1 MDLREL
7 RTFCTAAR
15 LRSIS
20 KAAEHLRLG
29 QPTATTHI
37 KKLEKELG
45 VALFDRVKRPIQ
57 LTAAG
62 SELLQRGS
70 PLVEAMDSLVAD
82 IGTARDG
89 GTVTVA
95 TTTDIM
101 SHKLLSIVRAYRH
114 VHPDVHVFLRSRR
127 RQEVLELVESGA
139 VEIGIIPGTDRRLD
153 MDFEG
158 LFPYDR
164 VLITPLHHPLRSKD
178 NVTLEDIAESPLIL
192 MGPHT
197 YTRSLLEAEFKRRG
211 IHYDVVVELDS
222 MDMIKLYVS
231 LGMGVSIGP
240 GLAIDPQDR
249 QEIGVLSL
257 AHLLPLEQVTMA
269 TLRGKYQTPH
279 VQAFAEALR
288 QDTVVS

>member
-7 RTFCTAAR
+7 KTFCTAAR

-57 LTAAG
+57 LTPAG

-89 GTVTVA
+89 GAVTVA

-101 SHKLLSIVRAYRH
+101 SHKLLSTVRAYRH
-114 VHPDVHVFLRSRR
+114 VHPDVHMFLRSRR

-139 VEIGIIPGTDRRLD
+139 VDIGIIPGTERRLD

-164 VLITPLHHPLRSKD
+164 VLITPLHHPRVGVRTHQNERRLR
-178 NVTLEDIAESPLIL
+178 NVFQRNIVLAPERMMQRRNEHPVVGKQALEVHVEASLCAGDDPYVHGSRLLDMSIL
-192 MGPHT
+192 SSST
-197 YTRSLLEAEFKRRG
+197 TTS
-211 IHYDVVVELDS
+211 
-222 MDMIKLYVS
+222 
-231 LGMGVSIGP
+231 
-240 GLAIDPQDR
+240 
-249 QEIGVLSL
+249 
-257 AHLLPLEQVTMA
+257 
-269 TLRGKYQTPH
+269 
-279 VQAFAEALR
+279 
-288 QDTVVS
+288 